1 MTQMSNTI
9 DLVRE
14 VVRDLSEAGFQVAV
28 FGGWA
33 EELLEA
39 APSRSHSDIDLLVF
53 DPDLELLDAFV
64 AGREKIAEKH
74 SSHKRAFIAATVMVE
89 LFLVHEGT
97 TAFWDGPPYRWPTVE
112 LVNVRGLPVAP
123 QEYLAAYRRDFA
135 TIRAA
140 WLG

>member
-1 MTQMSNTI
+1 MTQVGNTI
-9 DLVRE
+9 DLVRK

-33 EELLEA
+33 EELLGA
-39 APSRSHSDIDLLVF
+39 APSRIHSDIDLLVF

-64 AGREKIAEKH
+64 AGREEVAEKH
-74 SSHKRAFIAATVMVE
+74 FSHKRAFIAATVMVE

-97 TAFWDGPPYRWPTVE
+97 TTFWDGPPYRWRTVE

-123 QEYLAAYRRDFA
+123 PEYLAAHRSDYT

-140 WLG
+140 SPE